1 MARGGVREVSSESTP
16 EMSLILM
23 GQPPPLTSSSASNVI
38 YRVEDC
44 TELILQIVSFKN
56 TS

>member
-38 YRVEDC
+38 YRVEDW